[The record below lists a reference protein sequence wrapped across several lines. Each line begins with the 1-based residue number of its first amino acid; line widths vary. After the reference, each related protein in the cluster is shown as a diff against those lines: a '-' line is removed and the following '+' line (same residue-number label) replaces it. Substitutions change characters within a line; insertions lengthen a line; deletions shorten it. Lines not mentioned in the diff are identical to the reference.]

1 LSCLKDKK
9 QIIQRESSKNDAHQ
23 SILQSTALP
32 MSSKKRA
39 LQVHHTTLIVSN
51 IKRLYGLSVS
61 RPALLHYLTNSAV
74 VLPLSL
80 TEHASGFRVCW
91 GIWVWITE
99 QRLGKTQNNLL
110 LVYTTSLEKLSK
122 NISLSG
128 SNINDDQQTITSDK
142 ILTRVVMPILVANY
156 NWKKNQK
163 KTHADHII
171 YLLSCRSRFPNC
183 NQHFFSMNW
192 CSSVPNQQPLDCR
205 HQMHI
210 IALNNSTQ

>member
-1 LSCLKDKK
+1 
-9 QIIQRESSKNDAHQ
+9 
-23 SILQSTALP
+23 

-163 KTHADHII
+163 KKHMQITLFIFCPAEAGSQIAINIFFPWTGAHQFQISNLLIADIRCISLHLTIPLSNISREKNEIKRLII
-171 YLLSCRSRFPNC
+171 Y
-183 NQHFFSMNW
+183 
-192 CSSVPNQQPLDCR
+192 
-205 HQMHI
+205 
-210 IALNNSTQ
+210 A

>member
-1 LSCLKDKK
+1 
-9 QIIQRESSKNDAHQ
+9 
-23 SILQSTALP
+23 

-183 NQHFFSMNW
+183 NQHFFPWTGAHQFQISNLLIADIR
-192 CSSVPNQQPLDCR
+192 CISLHLTIPLSNISR
-205 HQMHI
+205 EKNEIKRLI
-210 IALNNSTQ
+210 IYA